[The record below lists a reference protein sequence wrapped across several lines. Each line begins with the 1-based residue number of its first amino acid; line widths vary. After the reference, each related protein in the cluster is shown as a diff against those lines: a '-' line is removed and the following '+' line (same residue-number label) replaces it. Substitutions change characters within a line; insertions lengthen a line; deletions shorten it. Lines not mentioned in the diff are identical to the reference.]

1 MKKLS
6 IVCLAVVMAVAFGY
20 GNAFAN
26 PEGIPKGVKMLGHLN
41 IIAANNP
48 KNLNMDG
55 NGGGVIF
62 VNAEGTSKIYLVE
75 SGTEGAPGTD
85 SDDFEVLDKNGTDR
99 DGALLAIPDT
109 GMDAYVIGDED
120 EMKSAYSVYVRS
132 HGKPFG
138 WATITTCA
146 ELVNGDGSDLFGM
159 LPPSDQKEIKN
170 RMDAEG
176 IAYCSVEQ
184 VGQDITLR
192 DKGKTKFT
200 NVTAA
205 LLTIVFQIDLLD
217 IDESGAAVVVA
228 TYCIRVPIFNDFLM
242 NEYWE
247 YVQGVDP
254 ETGEAQ
260 TLKNLEVRFY
270 NVPTNVV
277 NSDEPWVPII
287 Y

>member
-6 IVCLAVVMAVAFGY
+6 IVCLAVVMAVVFGY

-99 DGALLAIPDT
+99 DGALLAIPNT

-120 EMKSAYSVYVRS
+120 EMESAYSVYVRS
-132 HGKPFG
+132 RGKPFG

-159 LPPSDQKEIKN
+159 LPNSDQKEIRN
-170 RMDAEG
+170 RMDGA
-176 IAYCSVEQ
+176 AYCSVEQ

-205 LLTIVFQIDLLD
+205 LLTIVFQIDL
-217 IDESGAAVVVA
+217 INDEGDVVA
-228 TYCIRVPIFNDFLM
+228 TYYIRVPIFHDFLM

-254 ETGEAQ
+254 ETGDVQ

-277 NSDEPWVPII
+277 NSDEPWEPII